1 MTHPRNLMKRRI
13 APGIWED
20 MEGNIHWSL
29 TELLELADLPDTPE
43 NRAIV
48 TAMLKEQMQEINPDM
63 TIIER
68 ERPDDG

>member
-1 MTHPRNLMKRRI
+1 MKRRI